1 VSAPAPSRGG
11 LDADERRLVRLA
23 AAVADPGAEALR
35 AAARAIVAAGLH
47 AAGEEVLL
55 QSHLFAGYP
64 AALEAFATWREV
76 AGPAVHAP
84 DEALPPARVRARGE
98 EVCRVVYGAQYQPLR
113 ANVAALHPALERW
126 MVEEGY
132 GRVLGRP
139 GLALHVRE
147 LCIVALTAGLDAPR
161 QLYSH
166 LRGALQ
172 AGATAGQVED
182 TLAEAAGVQ
191 GRERAAAAAALWR
204 EVRDRAGGR
213 PGAATR
219 DGRND

>member
-1 VSAPAPSRGG
+1 MSAPAQPGGG
-11 LDADERRLVRLA
+11 LAAGERLLVRLA

-35 AAARAIVAAGLH
+35 EAARAVAAAGLH

-64 AALEAFATWREV
+64 AALEAFAAWREV
-76 AGPAVHAP
+76 AGPTVHAP
-84 DEALPPARVRARGE
+84 DEALPPPQLRARGE
-98 EVCRVVYGAQYQPLR
+98 KVCRVVYGTQYVPLR

-126 MVEEGY
+126 MLEEGY

-139 GLALHVRE
+139 GLPLRVRE
-147 LCIVALTAGLDAPR
+147 LCIVALTAGLVAPR

-166 LRGALQ
+166 LRGALH
-172 AGATAGQVED
+172 AGATAAQVED

-191 GRERAAAAAALWR
+191 GHERAAAAAALWR
-204 EVRDRAGGR
+204 AVRERSGPRPTAG
-213 PGAATR
+213 TQ
-219 DGRND
+219 DGGND